1 MVFLRLPSPA
11 VSSLTLPS
19 TIRRMAMCGLE
30 SATFSTL
37 AVTAMASVTSF
48 LRNFRRAGTLAKRFS
63 TITDVPVEQPC
74 SQRDTISPQC
84 ASSSVPNSAASV
96 LEMMRRSETDA
107 IAASA
112 SPRKPSVRMPSKS
125 SALRILL
132 VAWRRMAVG
141 MSSGSMPQPL
151 SVTRIKVTP
160 PFWISTV
167 MRVAPAS
174 MEFSIS
180 SLMTDAGRSTTSPA
194 AIRFAT
200 AKGKT
205 LILGIPILLS
215 S

>member
-1 MVFLRLPSPA
+1 
-11 VSSLTLPS
+11 
-19 TIRRMAMCGLE
+19 
-30 SATFSTL
+30 
-37 AVTAMASVTSF
+37 
-48 LRNFRRAGTLAKRFS
+48 
-63 TITDVPVEQPC
+63 
-74 SQRDTISPQC
+74 
-84 ASSSVPNSAASV
+84 
-96 LEMMRRSETDA
+96 
-107 IAASA
+107 
-112 SPRKPSVRMPSKS
+112 
-125 SALRILL
+125 
-132 VAWRRMAVG
+132 MAVG